1 MKHIIILLLII
12 LAVSVEFN
20 LPYKL
25 RIEKFFGGSSKSN
38 INNLDEL
45 LKNNSKPIMW
55 VYNPYE
61 YNATEWENFG
71 SRRVKQQTPGII
83 EACLDS
89 INKYSKRDFTVI
101 VFNQD
106 DLHRLL
112 PDFFKNKDFVV
123 KIKNDYVL
131 MNFIKYALLVR
142 YGGYWMPVD
151 TILIKSLKDTIPI
164 YKNNKFI
171 TLTKNNMNFI
181 DFDGLNDDYIACQKN
196 NPLAVECLNFILKNI
211 DTFQNS
217 IHFKN
222 GVNKYFNSILPKYS
236 NILSPIYLG
245 FLKDNNNVFLNET
258 MLFSQINTQLNQ
270 DIYFIPLFYNTIRL
284 RPKLNW
290 IERMNKKD
298 ILNSDMQLSK
308 WLLL

>member
-1 MKHIIILLLII
+1 MKHIIILLVII
-12 LAVSVEFN
+12 LAVSFEFN
-20 LPYKL
+20 LPSKL

-38 INNLDEL
+38 IDNLDEL
-45 LKNNSKPIMW
+45 LKNNYKPIMW

-71 SRRVKQQTPGII
+71 SRRLKQPTPGLI

-89 INKYSKRDFTVI
+89 IYNKSNRDFTVI
-101 VFNQD
+101 IFNQD

-112 PDFFKNKDFVV
+112 PDFFKNKDFVI

-131 MNFIKYALLVR
+131 MNFIKYALLVK
-142 YGGYWMPVD
+142 YGGYWIPAD
-151 TILIKSLKDTIPI
+151 TILIKSIKDTIPI

-181 DFDGLNDDYIACQKN
+181 DFDGLSDDYIACQKN
-196 NPLAVECLNFILKNI
+196 NPIAVECQNFILKNI

-217 IHFKN
+217 ILFKN
-222 GVNKYFNSILPKYS
+222 AVNKYFNSILPNYS
-236 NILSPIYLG
+236 NNITPIYIGL
-245 FLKDNNNVFLNET
+245 LKDNNNVFLNES
-258 MLFSQINTQLNQ
+258 MLFSQMNTQINP
-270 DIYFIPLFYNTIRL
+270 DVYFIPLFYNTIRL

-298 ILNSDMQLSK
+298 ILKSNMQLSK